1 MLCLTKMNS
10 VFPNL
15 FVANKINITLP
26 VSSSS
31 TERTF
36 SKLKLI
42 KTRLRTTTSEN
53 RLEDLMKISCE
64 QDIEMKKED
73 VINIFA
79 SKTPASKKALIF

>member
-1 MLCLTKMNS
+1 MNS

-15 FVANKINITLP
+15 FIAIKISVTFP
-26 VSSSS
+26 VSISS

-64 QDIEMKKED
+64 QDIEINKED